1 MLGLRQRI
9 DRTVV
14 SLKIISKLN
23 ERDKLLFRDRTVMIQ
38 RPSII
43 TSIQRFINGDTR
55 DNTVVGITQL
65 LEDTESLLN
74 DCKAAT
80 TDTVHSGNCPLHD
93 RYITTCR
100 LSSSI
105 DMAMKGLKTLRITYE
120 NDQVMQSHIE
130 SIIERFRLVLREF
143 KKLSDAI
150 RTSSMD
156 DITFDTD
163 I

>member
-43 TSIQRFINGDTR
+43 TAIQRFINGDTR

-74 DCKAAT
+74 ECKAASNA
-80 TDTVHSGNCPLHD
+80 DNDGSCRLHD

-105 DMAMKGLKTLRITYE
+105 DQAMKGLKTLRITYE

-130 SIIERFRLVLREF
+130 SIIERFRLILREF
-143 KKLSDAI
+143 KKLSDTI
-150 RTSSMD
+150 HTSSMD

-163 I
+163 L

>member
-1 MLGLRQRI
+1 MIGLRQRI

-55 DNTVVGITQL
+55 DNTVVGIAQL
-65 LEDTESLLN
+65 LDDTESLLN
-74 DCKAAT
+74 DCKA
-80 TDTVHSGNCPLHD
+80 TVDNGNCRLHE

-150 RTSSMD
+150 HTSSMD

>member
-38 RPSII
+38 SPSII

-74 DCKAAT
+74 DCKSIT
-80 TDTVHSGNCPLHD
+80 NTDNNDNCRLHD

-105 DMAMKGLKTLRITYE
+105 DMAMKGLKTLRITYD

-150 RTSSMD
+150 HTSSMD